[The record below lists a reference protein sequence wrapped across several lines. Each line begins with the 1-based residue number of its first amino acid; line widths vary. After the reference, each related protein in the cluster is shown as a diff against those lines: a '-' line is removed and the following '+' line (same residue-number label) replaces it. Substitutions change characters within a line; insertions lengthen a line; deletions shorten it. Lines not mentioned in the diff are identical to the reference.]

1 MQAEALLGQ
10 GGQGSAVQAR
20 LGVPG
25 RGQHF
30 YHGVAQLVGT
40 SWPGRSGTRPGKPA
54 RSKATWAS

>member
-40 SWPGRSGTRPGKPA
+40 SWARAFGDQAGKPA